1 MLHHPTHFPLQDQT
15 ALAAAMSAAH
25 RRAGQLARQVTDP
38 ARDRDDHAQDILLDL
53 VARSHRFDPERG
65 SWGAFVTV
73 VTRNAALTIL
83 ARSSRPLAADCDID
97 DLMLEPHGHA
107 ERALVTMIDART
119 LQLRLPA
126 SLRDVLATLLKTA
139 SVSDAQQASGQPA
152 ASFYRALRQL
162 RLRLVAAGLA
172 PAGVIQNRDAVAVS
186 Q

>member
-1 MLHHPTHFPLQDQT
+1 MLHHPTPLPLQDQT
-15 ALAAAMSAAH
+15 ALAVAMTAA
-25 RRAGQLARQVTDP
+25 RRRGRRLSRQVTDP

-53 VARSHRFDPERG
+53 ITRSSRFDPERG

-73 VTRNAALTIL
+73 VTHNAALTIL
-83 ARSSRPLAADCDID
+83 ARSSRPLAADCDVD

-107 ERALVTMIDART
+107 ERAVVTIIDART
-119 LQLRLPA
+119 LQRRLPP
-126 SLRDVLATLLKTA
+126 SLRDVLAMLLETA
-139 SVSDAQQASGQPA
+139 SVTDAQAISGQSP

-172 PAGVIQNRDAVAVS
+172 PADVIQNRDAVAVS